1 MNLILFLLEFTALL
15 SICHN
20 ILHLKR
26 THSRGRLAA
35 SLLLTLLWAGYIF
48 FSEVPIPNIF
58 INLAIIFLLYSE
70 RWYLKICL
78 VFVYTLFTNVMSNSN
93 IYLYCMASG
102 SHSITNISLY
112 IVSDVIVLLSILLL
126 TILCRKKSTLNPSV
140 LYTITAKGYFLILL
154 VAFID
159 FFLSSVSSLFFY
171 DTLNITGK
179 YLLIIAILIV
189 IIISIFLVVLYFR
202 LRHYHA
208 VLQEKN
214 RLNQKMLDLEICHYE
229 DICKKNN
236 DLRAFR
242 HDYNFHITAM
252 QALAADSDLDGLKKY
267 VGTLSNI
274 KEQNQYIITNHP
286 ISDAIINYFYE
297 TLPVNTTFEVEGKFS
312 ADVFVDDSD
321 LCIILS
327 NLLKNAVEA
336 VEKEA
341 SDSACSLFISLYSD
355 TDYLT
360 ILVENTASRHDTS
373 PEFSTTKGD
382 SVNHGFGLK
391 NVEAVVN
398 KYNGTLE
405 LQHKN
410 DLFTAYCYL
419 RNLHS
424 FTTHRTK

>member
-1 MNLILFLLEFTALL
+1 
-15 SICHN
+15 
-20 ILHLKR
+20 
-26 THSRGRLAA
+26 
-35 SLLLTLLWAGYIF
+35 
-48 FSEVPIPNIF
+48 
-58 INLAIIFLLYSE
+58 
-70 RWYLKICL
+70 
-78 VFVYTLFTNVMSNSN
+78 
-93 IYLYCMASG
+93 
-102 SHSITNISLY
+102 
-112 IVSDVIVLLSILLL
+112 
-126 TILCRKKSTLNPSV
+126 
-140 LYTITAKGYFLILL
+140 
-154 VAFID
+154 
-159 FFLSSVSSLFFY
+159 
-171 DTLNITGK
+171 
-179 YLLIIAILIV
+179 
-189 IIISIFLVVLYFR
+189 
-202 LRHYHA
+202 
-208 VLQEKN
+208 
-214 RLNQKMLDLEICHYE
+214 MLDLEIRHYE

-297 TLPVNTTFEVEGKFS
+297 TLPVNTTFEVEGNFS

-327 NLLKNAVEA
+327 NLLKNA
-336 VEKEA
+336 
-341 SDSACSLFISLYSD
+341 
-355 TDYLT
+355 
-360 ILVENTASRHDTS
+360 
-373 PEFSTTKGD
+373 
-382 SVNHGFGLK
+382 
-391 NVEAVVN
+391 VEAVVN